1 MEQDSLHSNDEP
13 KARRGRPVG
22 SVKVDPSPE
31 QLIREELLRQL
42 KLFTR
47 LREIV
52 ETRLRAKHEEE
63 LTVED
68 LSGLMDLLLKG
79 ITQMSK
85 VVIAPQ
91 RPSSD
96 QRSEED
102 EDPSKILEALQK

>member
-1 MEQDSLHSNDEP
+1 MEENTEPSEP
-13 KARRGRPVG
+13 KAKRGRPVG
-22 SVKVDPSPE
+22 SVKVDPTPE
-31 QLIREELLRQL
+31 QLIKDELLRQL
-42 KLFTR
+42 QLFTR

-52 ETRLRAKHEEE
+52 EKRLSNRAEHD
-63 LTVED
+63 LSVED

-91 RPSSD
+91 RATDAKPD
-96 QRSEED
+96 EE